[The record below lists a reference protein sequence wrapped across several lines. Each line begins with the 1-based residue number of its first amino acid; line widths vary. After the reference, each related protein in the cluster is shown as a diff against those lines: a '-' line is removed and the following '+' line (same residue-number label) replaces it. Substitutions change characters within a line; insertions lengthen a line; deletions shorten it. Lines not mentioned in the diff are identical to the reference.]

1 MPIQTKY
8 LFIVNM
14 DVTPEKEAL
23 FNEVYDQEHVP
34 MLLKVPGVIAVT
46 RMELE
51 PLVVSIGGE
60 LKTVENETEPKH
72 SAIYEIESPD
82 VLVSDAWA
90 DAVERGRWP
99 EEVRPYTSNRRHF
112 LRKVTG

>member
-1 MPIQTKY
+1 MPIQSKY

-14 DVTPEKEAL
+14 DVTTEKEAL

-34 MLLKVPGVIAVT
+34 MLLKVPGVISVT
-46 RMELE
+46 RTA
-51 PLVVSIGGE
+51 LVVSIGGE
-60 LKTVENETEPKH
+60 LKTVANEGEPRH

-82 VLVSDAWA
+82 VLFSDAWA
-90 DAVERGRWP
+90 DAVEEGRWP